1 VVTVIFVPIR
11 REDMSVAALGDI
23 VGRTVTYHQISVMDT
38 TVPMEHPVTV

>member
-1 VVTVIFVPIR
+1 
-11 REDMSVAALGDI
+11 MSVAALGDI

>member
-1 VVTVIFVPIR
+1 MVTVIFVPIR

>member
-1 VVTVIFVPIR
+1 MVTVVFVPIR
-11 REDMSVAALGDI
+11 REDMSVGALGDI